1 MKRICILLMGAAAL
15 LSSCN
20 TLTRTARTAE
30 TQSYLQSATV
40 VDIVPATEER
50 ITHTL
55 TPDLSLLRGGE
66 NNVKQAVEH
75 EALVKY
81 GNADILLEP
90 QYIIHKERKLIGSK
104 ITSITVSG
112 RPAYYTNYRTL
123 HDSVWC
129 NPVFR
134 GVYQPKALPLAASK
148 NPLAI
153 LRKPTSKTPTSSI
166 RTKGFTK
173 GASLFL
179 GGEDDD
185 FACGVLLNAGYQFN
199 PYLEVGAGVGLDFW
213 ALELDDIPLFGYVRV
228 NLSKKEKHF
237 YLDYKV
243 GGDLL
248 DLDAMMGFAVGY
260 CFGKFDVAFH
270 MTSYSG
276 SYEYYND
283 GYYDYYY
290 GGYYGGY
297 YETRSYYE
305 NQFGVSFNFRF

>member
-1 MKRICILLMGAAAL
+1 M
-15 LSSCN
+15 
-20 TLTRTARTAE
+20 
-30 TQSYLQSATV
+30 
-40 VDIVPATEER
+40 
-50 ITHTL
+50 
-55 TPDLSLLRGGE
+55 
-66 NNVKQAVEH
+66 
-75 EALVKY
+75 
-81 GNADILLEP
+81 
-90 QYIIHKERKLIGSK
+90 
-104 ITSITVSG
+104 
-112 RPAYYTNYRTL
+112 
-123 HDSVWC
+123 
-129 NPVFR
+129 FR
-134 GVYQPKALPLAASK
+134 GVYQPKALSLAASK

-153 LRKPTSKTPTSSI
+153 LRKPTPKTPTSSI